1 MWRTYWKKPRISFML
16 LFNCWQRSLRRACE
30 SSVCRETTSSDNLRN
45 TRRISSVW
53 TVPRAH
59 IALNSWN
66 ILGHCWGHS
75 RLIISTKMR
84 EIASSVCRCA
94 CNRGMMSEPSAA
106 RSAMQDSLMKT
117 FSSCEIT
124 YQRYLMQC
132 SMSWIPE
139 NNQKYQVWKKLEK
152 KKNNF
157 EVCITISDMT
167 DMCSFINC
175 PHIYKHG
182 QDWENCWNFS
192 TLFLRQTKNFTTHLA
207 LLATTVQYIFS
218 SILLHLFL
226 ILPVYSSFTQAPLQ
240 FCFLLHSITK
250 SLSTSY
256 FELVT

>member
-1 MWRTYWKKPRISFML
+1 ML

-152 KKNNF
+152 KK
-157 EVCITISDMT
+157 TILKCALQFLIWLICVPLLIVHTFTNMGKIEKIVEI
-167 DMCSFINC
+167 FL
-175 PHIYKHG
+175 HYFWGRQK
-182 QDWENCWNFS
+182 
-192 TLFLRQTKNFTTHLA
+192 TL
-207 LLATTVQYIFS
+207 LLTWHYWQPLYNIFFPQYYYIF
-218 SILLHLFL
+218 F
-226 ILPVYSSFTQAPLQ
+226 
-240 FCFLLHSITK
+240 
-250 SLSTSY
+250 
-256 FELVT
+256 